1 MVMTLNTIL
10 NQNFA
15 SGTWIFHQGD
25 LGQCAYLVEEGEVV
39 IVLEDEEE
47 LIPLGMY
54 GPGSLFGEMAII
66 DDQPRS
72 AGAYA
77 HRDCRLRVIQRE
89 HLNYRLEQADPI
101 LQICI
106 SVLMKHL
113 RKTLLQVKSSSP
125 VLVENNLESSNVS
138 LAQAISNPLDPQL
151 KQALQH
157 VANRA
162 VLDPQSTPKNIEVPL
177 PKETAESSNL
187 FAPQQLHQLVRGEPI
202 NIDSFQSAIHTL
214 NLEQELTVAVQEQQ
228 LRLFY
233 QPIMDI
239 KTGQLAGFEAL
250 MRWIH
255 PEQGLIPP
263 STFIPIAERS
273 GLIVK
278 MTYWALEE
286 ACQTLVRFRDELF
299 SKVHLSQYIAD
310 TLFMSVNFST
320 RDFLDPDLMKHLN
333 TCLTRSF
340 LPPNS
345 LKIEITESV
354 LMNSPEKVQAILQE
368 CQDNG
373 ASVAIDDF
381 GTGYSSLSYLQSMPA
396 DTLKIDQGFIRPMH
410 QNERHMALVES
421 IIHLAQRLNMKTVA
435 EGVETAKDLES
446 LAHLECDYVQGYHF
460 ARPMPFK
467 EVLKWVNA
475 RWPEDEVEFLG

>member
-1 MVMTLNTIL
+1 MTLNTIL
-10 NQNFA
+10 NQSFTA
-15 SGTWIFHQGD
+15 GTWIFHQGD

-39 IVLEDEEE
+39 IVLEDEDK
-47 LIPLGMY
+47 LIPLGVY

-77 HRDCRLRVIQRE
+77 HTDCQLRVIQRE

-113 RKTLLQVKSSSP
+113 RKTLLQVKSPSSP
-125 VLVENNLESSNVS
+125 LIKEPSTSSDLSLEEVVN
-138 LAQAISNPLDPQL
+138 NPLDPQL
-151 KQALQH
+151 KEALQH
-157 VANRA
+157 VANQA
-162 VLDPQSTPKNIEVPL
+162 VLDPQHKLTALKVPNFN
-177 PKETAESSNL
+177 ESNSDPHL
-187 FAPQQLHQLVRGEPI
+187 FGSQQLNHLVRGEPI
-202 NIDSFQSAIHTL
+202 HADSFQHAIQTL
-214 NLEQELTVAVQEQQ
+214 NLEQELTIAVQEQQ

-255 PEQGLIPP
+255 PEKGLISPA
-263 STFIPIAERS
+263 TFIPIAERS

-286 ACQTLVRFRDELF
+286 ACKDLVAFRDELF
-299 SKVHLSQYIAD
+299 SKVHLSQSISD
-310 TLFMSVNFST
+310 SLFMSVNFSA
-320 RDFLDPDLMKHLN
+320 RDFLDPKLMDHLN
-333 TCLTRSF
+333 NCLTRSF

-354 LMNSPEKVQAILQE
+354 LMNSPEKVQQILQE
-368 CQDNG
+368 CQENG

-381 GTGYSSLSYLQSMPA
+381 GTGYSSLSYLQAMPA

-435 EGVETAKDLES
+435 EGVETAKDVES

-460 ARPMPFK
+460 ARPMPYK
-467 EVLKWVNA
+467 EVLKWVNT

>member
-1 MVMTLNTIL
+1 MTLKTIL
-10 NQNFA
+10 NQNFTA
-15 SGTWIFHQGD
+15 GTWIFHQGD

-39 IVLEDEEE
+39 IVLEDEDT
-47 LIPLGMY
+47 LIPLGVY

-77 HRDCRLRVIQRE
+77 HNQCRLRVIQRE

-113 RKTLLQVKSSSP
+113 RKTLLQVKSPISP
-125 VLVENNLESSNVS
+125 LVAQSESSSKVS
-138 LAQAISNPLDPQL
+138 LEQVVNNPLDPQL
-151 KQALQH
+151 KEALQY
-157 VANRA
+157 VANQA
-162 VLDPQSTPKNIEVPL
+162 VLDPQHTPTSLAL
-177 PKETAESSNL
+177 PIPIDSSSSSL
-187 FAPQQLHQLVRGEPI
+187 FAPQELKQLVRGEPI
-202 NIDSFQSAIHTL
+202 NVDSFQSAIQTL
-214 NLEQELTVAVQEQQ
+214 NLEQELSIAVQKQQ

-233 QPIMDI
+233 QPIMNI

-273 GLIVK
+273 GLIIK

-286 ACQTLVRFRDELF
+286 ACQILVRFRDELF
-299 SKVHLSQYIAD
+299 SKVHLSQHISD
-310 TLFMSVNFST
+310 SLFMSVNFSS
-320 RDFLDPDLMKHLN
+320 RDFLDPGLMTHLHD
-333 TCLTRSF
+333 CLTRSF
-340 LPPNS
+340 LPPKS

-354 LMNSPEKVQAILQE
+354 LMNSPEKVKKILQE
-368 CQDNG
+368 CQENG

-435 EGVETAKDLES
+435 EGVETAKDVEI
-446 LAHLECDYVQGYHF
+446 LAQLECDYVQGYHF

-467 EVLKWVNA
+467 EVLKWIGA